1 MKKIAVLNRIYCEGG
16 KTMENQILK
25 DHLHSICEQY
35 YDSLTKLAFSYMKN
49 MFDAQDIVQE
59 VFMSY
64 IKTKPSFENEEHEHS
79 WLLRVTINKCKDSLK
94 GAWRKNKVEVIWCTP
109 PPQENIELLS
119 AVMAL
124 PEKYRIPVHLFYY
137 EDMSIGEIAEL
148 IHEKPA
154 TVGTRLAR
162 ARKILKDSFAE

>member
-1 MKKIAVLNRIYCEGG
+1 MNDK
-16 KTMENQILK
+16 LK

-35 YDSLTKLAFSYMKN
+35 YDSLTKLAFSYLKN

-64 IKTKPSFENEEHEHS
+64 IRTAPDFESDEHEHS
-79 WLLRVTINKCKDSLK
+79 WLLRVTINKCKDNLK
-94 GAWRKNKVEVIWCTP
+94 SAWRKNTEKIIWYTP

-119 AVMAL
+119 AVMSL

-137 EDMSIGEIAEL
+137 EDMSIEEIAAL
-148 IHEKPA
+148 IREKPA

-162 ARKILKDSFAE
+162 ARKILKKSFDE